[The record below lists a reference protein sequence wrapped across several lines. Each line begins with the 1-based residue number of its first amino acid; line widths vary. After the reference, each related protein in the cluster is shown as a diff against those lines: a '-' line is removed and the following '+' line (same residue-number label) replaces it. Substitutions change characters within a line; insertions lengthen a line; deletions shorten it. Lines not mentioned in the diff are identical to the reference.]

1 MKRFLLPALL
11 GLALSAAGQSGDR
24 AGETQTLLVPRELI
38 PPAPVLGP
46 EESLRLLK
54 LPPGLRAELV
64 AAEPLVHTPVAIAW
78 DADGRLWV
86 CEMRGYMQDFDGASE
101 AVPDGE
107 IAVLE
112 DTDGDGVMDR
122 RTTFL
127 GGLLMPRALAPV
139 PGGVLV
145 AEPPNLW
152 FCRDTDGDLKCDDKQ
167 LVSSN
172 YGNQLN
178 PEHNANGLLPALD
191 NWIYSANHTNRHRF
205 AGGEWT
211 TAPAI
216 FRGQWG
222 ISQTDDG
229 RLIFNS
235 NSDWLRGD
243 LAPAERLLRNPNL
256 ARPFGGNVQLAKDQ
270 SVWPSRVT
278 PGINRGYQPH
288 MLRDGRLAVFTAAC
302 GPAVFRGD
310 ALPAEY
316 RGNVFVCEPA
326 GHLVRRAVLAEDD
339 DGVVTGRNPHGQSEF
354 LTSTDERFRPVNAY
368 TGPDGALYLVDMAR
382 GLIQHRIY
390 LTTYLRGQIEERSL
404 LEPLARGR
412 IWRIVAEDWRPPAP
426 PRLDRAGVDE
436 LVATLAHPN
445 GWRRDTAQQQLVA
458 RGGAA
463 AVAPLKRLA
472 ARPDA
477 GVAALHALWTLE
489 GLGALDVPTVRAALA
504 SSDRALR
511 QHALRAAAALP
522 ESERSKLEKDFAAA
536 ASDPDARVRREAVL
550 ALAELPG
557 GLPLELAVAALE
569 RDARSPLTRDAVL
582 SGLPGR
588 ELELVEALLTR
599 PAWQAEAPGRAE
611 SLAAAA
617 RCVVTEAHPARAGR
631 LLDAVA
637 AAPAWPQGV
646 LIAGLA
652 GLVPEAQPGKPAPR
666 VTPVRLAGAP
676 RLLAASPAAVPEQ
689 QAAQL
694 ARLARLFTWPDKAGG
709 GAEADAAPL
718 SAEEQLRFN
727 AGRDLYAVI
736 CGACHQPH
744 GKGQDGLAPPLVDT
758 DWVLGPPERLIRI
771 VLHGLRGPLIIHGQ
785 RWDMEMPGLSLLEDA
800 DVAALLTYIRREWG
814 HAATPVSPEL
824 VAKVRAASA
833 ERAEPWTAAELEGL
847 P

>member
-11 GLALSAAGQSGDR
+11 GLSLSAAGQSGDR

-46 EESLRLLK
+46 EESRRLLK

-64 AAEPLVHTPVAIAW
+64 AAEPLVHTPVALAW

-86 CEMRGYMQDFDGASE
+86 CEMRGYMQDFDAESE
-101 AVPDGE
+101 QTPDGE

-112 DTDGDGVMDR
+112 DTNGDGVMDR

-127 GGLLMPRALAPV
+127 SGLLMPRALALV
-139 PGGVLV
+139 PGGALV

-152 FCRDTDGDLKCDDKQ
+152 FCRDTDGDLKCDEQQ

-191 NWIYSANHTNRHRF
+191 NWIYNANHTNRHRF
-205 AGGEWT
+205 TGGEWV

-222 ISQTDDG
+222 ISQTDEG

-256 ARPFGGNVQLAKDQ
+256 ARPFGGNVQLARDQ

-288 MLRDGRLAVFTAAC
+288 MLREGRLAVFTAAC

-316 RGNVFVCEPA
+316 RGNVFVCEPS
-326 GHLVRRAVLAEDD
+326 GHLVRRAVLTEDD
-339 DGVVTGRNPHGQSEF
+339 DGVVSGRNPHGQSEF
-354 LTSTDERFRPVNAY
+354 LTSTDERFRPVNAA

-390 LTTYLRGQIEERSL
+390 LTSYLRQQIEERNL

-426 PRLDRAGVDE
+426 PRLGRAGTDE
-436 LVATLAHPN
+436 LVAALAHPN
-445 GWRRDTAQQQLVA
+445 GWWRDTAQQQLVA

-463 AVAPLKRLA
+463 AVTPLKRLA
-472 ARPDA
+472 VRGDA
-477 GVAALHALWTLE
+477 GPAALHALWALE
-489 GLGALDVPTVRAALA
+489 GLGALDAATVRAALA
-504 SSDRALR
+504 SSDRVLH

-522 ESERSKLEKDFAAA
+522 AAELTRLEKDFTAA
-536 ASDPDARVRREAVL
+536 ASGPDARVRREALL

-588 ELELVEALLTR
+588 ELELVAALLAR
-599 PAWQAEAPGRAE
+599 PAWRDEAPGRAE
-611 SLAAAA
+611 TLTAAA
-617 RCVVTEAHPARAGR
+617 RCVVAEARPARVAQ

-637 AAPAWPQGV
+637 AAPAWPHGA
-646 LIAGLA
+646 LIAGLS
-652 GLVPEAQPGKPAPR
+652 GLVPEAQPGRPAPR
-666 VTPVRLAGAP
+666 INPIPLTEVP
-676 RLLAASPAAVPEQ
+676 RLFAASSGTVPEK

-694 ARLARLFTWPDKAGG
+694 ERLARLFTWPDKAGTA
-709 GAEADAAPL
+709 AEAAVAPL

-758 DWVLGPPERLIRI
+758 DWVLGSPERLVRI
-771 VLHGLRGPLIIHGQ
+771 VLHGLRGPLTIHGQ
-785 RWDMEMPGLSLLEDA
+785 NWDMEMPGLSLLEDA

-824 VAKVRAASA
+824 VARVRAATPD
-833 ERAEPWTAAELEGL
+833 RAEPWTAAELEGL